1 LGKFSLM
8 EKISEEFD
16 RIIAICRDIF
26 VKKNKDY
33 GAAWRVMR
41 LSSLTDQIFIKV
53 HRIRTIQENSEQKIA
68 EDEVSEFIGIVNY
81 SIMALI
87 QLEKGVGTEPDL
99 TFEQVIS
106 LYDQQVAS
114 AKKLMLSKNHDY
126 GQAWRLLQ
134 ISSITDLIF
143 QKILRIKQIE
153 KNKGKT
159 IISEGLDAN
168 YQDMLNYSVFAV
180 ILSESVTHTKST
192 QP

>member
-33 GAAWRVMR
+33 GVAWRVMR

-68 EDEVSEFIGIVNY
+68 EDQVSEFIGIVNY

-99 TFEQVIS
+99 TFEQVIT
-106 LYDQQVAS
+106 LYDQQVAV

-143 QKILRIKQIE
+143 QKVLRIKQIE

-180 ILSESVTHTKST
+180 ILSENATHTKST